1 MTTPDDPPRRAEA
14 PTVMRDL
21 PECREP
27 AATVVLPTSKTGPDL
42 QLIARTGCALQ
53 VVASAIAVL
62 TVTWTLVAV
71 VFAGQLSEQAPILG
85 RAVVLVQ
92 AIVALGALV
101 SGVQVVR
108 YLRAVRDASRGRPIA
123 VRRALAAHRD
133 FVATAV
139 LSIALTAVTLVGAAG
154 WWLSA
159 S

>member
-1 MTTPDDPPRRAEA
+1 
-14 PTVMRDL
+14 
-21 PECREP
+21 
-27 AATVVLPTSKTGPDL
+27 
-42 QLIARTGCALQ
+42 
-53 VVASAIAVL
+53 
-62 TVTWTLVAV
+62 
-71 VFAGQLSEQAPILG
+71 
-85 RAVVLVQ
+85 